1 MTAEEFNEKYKQY
14 IPEGWYGLGFNI
26 SDVTDYLDKVMEEL
40 ILIPGFE
47 LHQIKLKFNMAR
59 FYFQIMATESVFP
72 PTPKP
77 KFQGCILTGKILI
90 LNLSKFAPPA
100 LTFPTV
106 KTST

>member
-47 LHQIKLKFNMAR
+47 LHQIKLKFNTAR
-59 FYFQIMATESVFP
+59 FYFETNWKDKTLESALMIKIESRINELVTEYY
-72 PTPKP
+72 
-77 KFQGCILTGKILI
+77 
-90 LNLSKFAPPA
+90 
-100 LTFPTV
+100 
-106 KTST
+106 KTKENGS